1 MYNGDMSTYYAEK
14 FYTMGKRIEARLVAL
29 DMNQTDL
36 HDELRRLGVHVS
48 RSFISQL
55 IGDKKSISAENLPYL
70 ARALETT
77 TDHLLLLR
85 DDPEPYTEKEAT
97 YYTIEAEKIAD
108 IVDQLEAPSRAML
121 LGIMQMVLEH
131 EREMAKREWTSLLNL
146 VERSVGRNTRAQIEA
161 ALAEENARNASGEPV
176 NLR

>member
-1 MYNGDMSTYYAEK
+1 TSTKRGKLSMMNLLSVKPITRRCRTMYNGDMSTYYAEK

-85 DDPEPYTEKEAT
+85 DDPEPYTEKE
-97 YYTIEAEKIAD
+97 
-108 IVDQLEAPSRAML
+108 
-121 LGIMQMVLEH
+121 
-131 EREMAKREWTSLLNL
+131 
-146 VERSVGRNTRAQIEA
+146 
-161 ALAEENARNASGEPV
+161 
-176 NLR
+176 